1 MPVEINN
8 TKYIC
13 PYCDSKYIVEDDAIE
28 CRDDCCVDHADDVE
42 IRGDMLNRC
51 VYCGMEFKKYKDAC
65 KCEQKHRKNKDEY
78 YYEYL
83 RKQSFLKLKLAAEH
97 KEQIKLTNSQEVHIL
112 KSKI

>member
-51 VYCGMEFKKYKDAC
+51 VYCGME
-65 KCEQKHRKNKDEY
+65 
-78 YYEYL
+78 
-83 RKQSFLKLKLAAEH
+83 
-97 KEQIKLTNSQEVHIL
+97 
-112 KSKI
+112 